1 MNEVHGT
8 QVREWGEGDATG
20 WIAEPGEASDKYSR
34 GVLGVVTGSD
44 RYPGAA
50 VLGVEAAARTGV
62 GMIRYLGAPRPAEE
76 VLRRRPEAVSAGG
89 RVQAWLIGSGMDAGA
104 RPSDDLLRLRAAL
117 ADGTPLVVDAGA
129 LDLVGSATGLVV
141 VTPHYRELAGMLA
154 ARADDDSDAVTAA
167 EIAADPGAW
176 AARAA
181 RTFGV
186 TVLLKGHTTHVAV
199 PSGAR
204 YTVSAGPAWLAT
216 AGSGDV
222 LGGILGALMA
232 THADEIVSGGHETL
246 AALAATAA
254 WVHGRAG
261 EQASDGGPIVALDI
275 AEAVP
280 GVVRD
285 LLREQRRALRS
296 GD

>member
-1 MNEVHGT
+1 MSEAQGT
-8 QVREWGEGDATG
+8 DAQVWGEADAAE
-20 WIAEPGEASDKYSR
+20 WIAVPGEASDKYSR

-50 VLGVEAAARTGV
+50 VLGVEAAARTGA

-76 VLRRRPEAVSAGG
+76 VLRRRPEAVTAGG

-129 LDLVGSATGLVV
+129 LDLVGAATGPVV

-167 EIAADPGAW
+167 EVAADPAAW

-181 RTFGV
+181 RSLGV
-186 TVLLKGHTTHVAV
+186 TVLLKGHTTHISV
-199 PSGAR
+199 PSGLR
-204 YTVSAGPAWLAT
+204 FTVSAGPAWLAT

-222 LGGILGALMA
+222 LGGILGALLA
-232 THADEIVSGGHETL
+232 THADAIASGGHETL

-261 EQASDGGPIVALDI
+261 EIASDGGPIVALDI
-275 AEAVP
+275 AETVP
-280 GVVRD
+280 AVVRE
-285 LLREQRRALRS
+285 LLRR
-296 GD
+296 

>member
-1 MNEVHGT
+1 MNDAQKT
-8 QVREWGEGDATG
+8 RVREWGEADAAE
-20 WIAEPGEASDKYSR
+20 WIAAPGEASDKYSR

-62 GMIRYLGAPRPAEE
+62 GMIRYLGAPRPADE

-89 RVQAWLIGSGMDAGA
+89 RVQGWLIGSGMDASA

-129 LDLVGSATGLVV
+129 LDLVRSATGPVV

-154 ARADDDSDAVTAA
+154 AQADDDSDAVTAA
-167 EIAADPGAW
+167 EIAADPAAW
-176 AARAA
+176 ADRAA
-181 RTFGV
+181 RSLGV
-186 TVLLKGHTTHVAV
+186 TVLLKGHTTHIAV
-199 PSGAR
+199 PSGGR
-204 YTVSAGPAWLAT
+204 FTVTAGTAWLAT

-222 LGGILGALMA
+222 LGGILGALVA
-232 THADEIVSGGHETL
+232 THADEIASQRHEAL

-254 WVHGRAG
+254 WVHGQAG
-261 EQASDGGPIVALDI
+261 ERASDGGPIVALDI
-275 AEAVP
+275 ADAVSA
-280 GVVRD
+280 VVRD
-285 LLREQRRALRS
+285 LLREQRRALS
-296 GD
+296 GGA